1 MIEFRHRLP
10 SLFADG
16 KQNGT
21 YNNEEM
27 VLPCMLTTDDSR
39 LGEFL
44 HRLHNAI
51 QDDRRLVFI
60 DGRVLG
66 CYKNWIR
73 DHVHEMKAFKHWE
86 HDLRS
91 FFTTPNIHFNRQFE
105 NPAFLNFCRLK

>member
-1 MIEFRHRLP
+1 
-10 SLFADG
+10 
-16 KQNGT
+16 
-21 YNNEEM
+21 
-27 VLPCMLTTDDSR
+27 MLTTDDSR

-91 FFTTPNIHFNRQFE
+91 FCSSFWIRRRKRDII
-105 NPAFLNFCRLK
+105 LS